1 MLLRRIE
8 RRKNGKTH
16 LYWSVVENK
25 CLDCGRV
32 VQRHVLYLGDARVP
46 RNVAS
51 RFPDHDLANARDFG
65 AINFVGQDQLVA
77 GGGVA
82 QSGRGVRYR
91 RRRLPDAGLVPEDRG
106 EVVSADDASVVRLR
120 LSGMRLHRPRQWGA
134 CWLAGLLWRELQLDR
149 FWAERLPASRKRT
162 RWDEI
167 FKCWSPTGWSNPA
180 ASGGCIADGSAT
192 ARWPICWGRISLSP
206 REMLQGAKADV
217 DALAAANLQGMG
229 SAEPVRTWA
238 LPGRWIESDD
248 ARAQGSRGAQTHS

>member
-106 EVVSADDASVVRLR
+106 EVVSADDASEVRLR

-167 FKCWSPTGWSNPA
+167 LQVLVAYRLIEPGSEGRLHRGWFRNSA
-180 ASGGCIADGSAT
+180 MAD
-192 ARWPICWGRISLSP
+192 L
-206 REMLQGAKADV
+206 LGADF
-217 DALAAANLQGMG
+217 ALAEGGAARGE
-229 SAEPVRTWA
+229 S
-238 LPGRWIESDD
+238 GRGRARRRQLSRHGFRR
-248 ARAQGSRGAQTHS
+248 ARAHVGPSRSLDRER

>member
-91 RRRLPDAGLVPEDRG
+91 RRRLPDAGLVPRG
-106 EVVSADDASVVRLR
+106 SWRVVSADDAWCGCGCPKCACIVRD
-120 LSGMRLHRPRQWGA
+120 SGA
-134 CWLAGLLWRELQLDR
+134 LAGWPACCGASCNSTGSGPSACPRAGSERVGTR
-149 FWAERLPASRKRT
+149 F
-162 RWDEI
+162 
-167 FKCWSPTGWSNPA
+167 FKCWSPTG
-180 ASGGCIADGSAT
+180 
-192 ARWPICWGRISLSP
+192 
-206 REMLQGAKADV
+206 
-217 DALAAANLQGMG
+217 
-229 SAEPVRTWA
+229 
-238 LPGRWIESDD
+238 
-248 ARAQGSRGAQTHS
+248 